1 MITFCTIQNVEK
13 DCQTNIEPIT
23 VIMMK
28 KIASG
33 IFLKYSSNE
42 LLFIAKTTFLYLQI
56 LFFFAPA
63 SNLQFHFHASSN
75 LKKFYLIIKAHIPKI
90 KS

>member
-42 LLFIAKTTFLYLQI
+42 LLFIAKMTFLYLQI
-56 LFFFAPA
+56 
-63 SNLQFHFHASSN
+63 S
-75 LKKFYLIIKAHIPKI
+75 FYLFIFFLLLQLQIYNFISMQVLI
-90 KS
+90 

>member
-56 LFFFAPA
+56 SFFFC
-63 SNLQFHFHASSN
+63 SGF
-75 LKKFYLIIKAHIPKI
+75 KFTISFPCKF
-90 KS
+90 